1 MRDLDIKDYINHLPI
16 VGLIAPPLIYLF
28 FFGINSSAFSALGMS
43 GDNMLLSV
51 LIISLFI
58 WVWSATY
65 ARSVNK
71 FLKKQEKDNFKLVF
85 GINSFAWSLGLIFW
99 FIFDSLGMVMSNI
112 FLAIGFLLIFIFIL
126 DNFVRV
132 WLTSIAFDLEIKTS
146 LNANKFVL
154 IIETILYLPYALFSM
169 SLGSA
174 FI

>member
-1 MRDLDIKDYINHLPI
+1 MRDFDIKDYINHLPI

-51 LIISLFI
+51 LIISLLI
-58 WVWSATY
+58 WGWSALY

-85 GINSFAWSLGLIFW
+85 GINSFAWFPGLIFW
-99 FIFDSLGMVMSNI
+99 FSFDSLGMSNI

-154 IIETILYLPYALFSM
+154 IIETIAYLPYALFSM
-169 SLGSA
+169 TLGGA

>member
-1 MRDLDIKDYINHLPI
+1 
-16 VGLIAPPLIYLF
+16 
-28 FFGINSSAFSALGMS
+28 
-43 GDNMLLSV
+43 MLLSV
-51 LIISLFI
+51 LIFSLII
-58 WVWSATY
+58 WGWSASY

-85 GINSFAWSLGLIFW
+85 GINSFAWSLGLIIW
-99 FIFDSLGMVMSNI
+99 LSSNSLGISNI
-112 FLAIGFLLIFIFIL
+112 FLTLGFLVIFIFIV
-126 DNFVRV
+126 DNFFRV

-169 SLGSA
+169 TLGGA